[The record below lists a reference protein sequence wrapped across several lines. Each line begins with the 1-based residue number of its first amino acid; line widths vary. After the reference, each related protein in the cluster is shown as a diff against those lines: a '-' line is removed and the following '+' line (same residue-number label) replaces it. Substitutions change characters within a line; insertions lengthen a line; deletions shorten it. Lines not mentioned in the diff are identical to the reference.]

1 MIKKADPSETVGL
14 FFSGKTG
21 NTLQTGLIVKKFIIL
36 QALLI
41 EEGKKLR

>member
-21 NTLQTGLIVKKFIIL
+21 NTLQTGRIVKKFIIL
-36 QALLI
+36 PTLLI
-41 EEGKKLR
+41 EDEKRLR